1 MYMQPDITIRLGPDE
16 LQYIA
21 ETVILKQDNPQPDI
35 IQIVVG
41 EKSEF
46 KDFGEAYEKGRE
58 LIMIKLKTL
67 YPELMLKIK
76 NPNLLI

>member
-41 EKSEF
+41 QKTEF

-58 LIMIKLKTL
+58 LMMIKLKTL
-67 YPELMLKIK
+67 YPTIK
-76 NPNLLI
+76 FFN

>member
-1 MYMQPDITIRLGPDE
+1 MQPDITIRLGPDE

-21 ETVILKQDNPQPDI
+21 ETVILKQDNPQPHI
-35 IQIVVG
+35 IQILVG
-41 EKSEF
+41 QKSEF

-67 YPELMLKIK
+67 YPTIK
-76 NPNLLI
+76 FFN